1 MKIKFARHKH
11 DTDRTKLE
19 RCCTKSSTDAVSLCF
34 GFYRCCLCLAKL
46 IQPCRFQCVTW
57 YIFADQVCFG
67 SYVLRH
73 IRLRFLHA
81 NSELTQQD
89 RGAKKAANLV
99 RQAWQWFSL
108 KKIGLKL
115 HLPLNR
121 SFRKRLKKHW
131 YLVKI
136 TTKRASNNPVTFV
149 THKHFASPLF
159 QPSCCVNSPH

>member
-1 MKIKFARHKH
+1 MVFKVVGGQPGPAGYIYELWRSADSLNEDVTNVLGISRSFPIPYKNRLVSSWQTTKPKEVRHIEISKADRTTWHKH

-34 GFYRCCLCLAKL
+34 GFYRGCLCLAKL
-46 IQPCRFQCVTW
+46 NQPCRFQCVTW

-89 RGAKKAANLV
+89 RRAKKAANLV
-99 RQAWQWFSL
+99 RQA
-108 KKIGLKL
+108 
-115 HLPLNR
+115 
-121 SFRKRLKKHW
+121 
-131 YLVKI
+131 
-136 TTKRASNNPVTFV
+136 
-149 THKHFASPLF
+149 
-159 QPSCCVNSPH
+159 